1 MTRDDPVDPTDPAA
15 KAQELRVAIG
25 RVARRMRQIYA
36 THDGTGPTFTEVA
49 VLVHLARE
57 GPTSPTELAGRERV
71 TTQAVAAVIRELERR
86 KLVRRTPHSSDGRRT
101 VITITPAGTA
111 VIGDRELAVMSG
123 LVRVLEDSFNATE
136 RRRLEGVTPLLNK
149 LADML

>member
-1 MTRDDPVDPTDPAA
+1 MIRDDPADSAA

-36 THDGTGPTFTEVA
+36 MHDGTGPTFTEVA

-57 GPTSPTELAGRERV
+57 GPTSPTRLAGRERV
-71 TTQAVAAVIRELERR
+71 TTQAIAAVIRELESR
-86 KLVRRTPHSSDGRRT
+86 KLITRAPHPSDGRQT
-101 VITITPAGTA
+101 VITITPAGAA
-111 VIGDRELAVMSG
+111 VIGDRELAVMSS

-136 RRRLEGVTPLLNK
+136 RRRLDEVTPLLNK
-149 LADML
+149 LADMM

>member
-1 MTRDDPVDPTDPAA
+1 MSDDDAGTAA

-57 GPTSPTELAGRERV
+57 GPTSPTQLAGRERV
-71 TTQAVAAVIRELERR
+71 TTQAIAAVIRDLESR
-86 KLVRRTPHSSDGRRT
+86 KLVQRGPHPSDGRRT
-101 VITITPAGTA
+101 VITITPAGAA
-111 VIGDRELAVMSG
+111 VISDRELAVMD
-123 LVRVLEDSFNATE
+123 VLIRALENSFDATE
-136 RRRLEGVTPLLNK
+136 RRRLEAVTPLLNK
-149 LADML
+149 LADTM